1 MSDSYD
7 DIINMPHQTSRKH
20 PRMSMENRAAQFA
33 PFAALTGFSDE
44 VKETARL
51 TDRRIELEDEFKL
64 IISNKLNYLLENK
77 DKRSEVIVTYFVC
90 DGKKS
95 GGMYVDKKGIIKKIN
110 LQEGIIIF
118 EDKDIISIN
127 EIIDIEGEAF
137 KN

>member
-1 MSDSYD
+1 MSDSYE

-64 IISNKLNYLLENK
+64 IISNKLNYILENK
-77 DKRSEVIVTYFVC
+77 DKRSEVIVTYFVY

-95 GGMYVDKKGIIKKIN
+95 GGMYVDKKGVIKKIN

-127 EIIDIEGEAF
+127 EIIDIEGEVF

>member
-1 MSDSYD
+1 MSDSYE

-77 DKRSEVIVTYFVC
+77 DKRSEVIVTYFVY

-127 EIIDIEGEAF
+127 EIIDIEGEVF

>member
-1 MSDSYD
+1 MSDSYE

-77 DKRSEVIVTYFVC
+77 DKRSEVIVTYFVY

-118 EDKDIISIN
+118 EDKEVISIN

>member
-1 MSDSYD
+1 MSDSYE
-7 DIINMPHQTSRKH
+7 DIINMPHHTSRKH
-20 PRMSMENRAAQFA
+20 PRMSMENRTAQFA

-77 DKRSEVIVTYFVC
+77 DKRSEVIVTYFVY

-118 EDKDIISIN
+118 EDKEVISIN

>member
-1 MSDSYD
+1 MSDSYE
-7 DIINMPHQTSRKH
+7 DIINMPHHTSRKH

-77 DKRSEVIVTYFVC
+77 DKRSEVIVTYFVY

-95 GGMYVDKKGIIKKIN
+95 GGMYVDKKGIIKKIS

-118 EDKDIISIN
+118 EDKEVISIN

>member
-1 MSDSYD
+1 MSDSYE

-77 DKRSEVIVTYFVC
+77 DKRSEVIVTYFVY

-95 GGMYVDKKGIIKKIN
+95 GGMYVDKKGIIKKIS

-118 EDKDIISIN
+118 EDKEVISIN

>member
-1 MSDSYD
+1 MSDSYE
-7 DIINMPHQTSRKH
+7 DIINMPHHTSRKH

-77 DKRSEVIVTYFVC
+77 DKRSEVIVTYFVY

-118 EDKDIISIN
+118 EDKEVISIN

>member
-77 DKRSEVIVTYFVC
+77 DKRSEVIVTYFVY

>member
-1 MSDSYD
+1 MSDSYE
-7 DIINMPHQTSRKH
+7 DIINMLHQTSRKH

-44 VKETARL
+44 VKETVRL

-77 DKRSEVIVTYFVC
+77 DKRSEVIVTYFVY

-118 EDKDIISIN
+118 EDKEVISIN

>member
-1 MSDSYD
+1 MSDSYE

-77 DKRSEVIVTYFVC
+77 DKRSEVIVTYFVY